1 MNGFN
6 PTAYGGRAEDA
17 FDVVT
22 PSMPGYGFSGR
33 PQSTGW
39 GPDRIARA
47 WAVLMGRLGYK
58 RYVSQ
63 GGDWGS
69 VVADVMARQVP
80 PELLGHKA
88 SSAVNSFFR
97 GPKGR

>member
-1 MNGFN
+1 MV
-6 PTAYGGRAEDA
+6 DA
-17 FDVVT
+17 RRT
-22 PSMPGYGFSGR
+22 PSIRYALGARLWLLGKPR
-33 PQSTGW
+33 STGW

-88 SSAVNSFFR
+88 SSAVDSFCR